1 MSLRTI
7 QTFLLILLSF
17 IAAALSVSQAQ
28 ANQAEYGGVVL
39 PYAKSLPTPVAAD
52 SLLYGYLQ
60 PLHLLML
67 KINEHGSVEK
77 FSSDQLATS
86 RWHKSM
92 LGYLGRIQ
100 FEPGRVN
107 GRPSTFELPARL
119 YVDRADSTV
128 ALLLPSDTT
137 GRVVDYSL
145 FTEALRLTGVI
156 LPGIVRF
163 PWYHATFPAKDSNR
177 VLRFV
182 LAHVEFDAKGRAISI
197 EKVSTNHPDFDDQFL
212 SAINYGTFH
221 AGQSLDSVPIRSGF
235 VLATLFPTSQYP
247 TKPWNRI
254 RLDSLDLHDRMAL
267 RMLADTVGLMVPP
280 TPLSR
285 TDQTIGLPLPSLY
298 RRATLAF
305 KIRINELG
313 RSRVYIDAG
322 NQSGLYPLAMALEN
336 QLKFYP
342 AVGFDG
348 KTRAFD
354 GWLIIRSNGES
365 SVRISFP
372 WLLEPTL
379 GGIPK

>member
-7 QTFLLILLSF
+7 QTFLLILFSF
-17 IAAALSVSQAQ
+17 IAAALSESQAQ

-52 SLLYGYLQ
+52 SLLHGYLQ
-60 PLHLLML
+60 PLHHLML

-77 FSSDQLATS
+77 FSSDQLVTS
-86 RWHKSM
+86 RWHKSI

-100 FEPGRVN
+100 FEPGRVK

-145 FTEALRLTGVI
+145 FTEALRLPGVI

-197 EKVSTNHPDFDDQFL
+197 EKVRTNHPDFDDQFL

-247 TKPWNRI
+247 TKPWNRS

-267 RMLADTVGLMVPP
+267 RMLADTVGLMIPP
-280 TPLSR
+280 TPLFR
-285 TDQTIGLPLPSLY
+285 TDQTIGLPLPSPY
-298 RRATLAF
+298 RRATLAL

-336 QLKFYP
+336 QLKFYS

-348 KTRAFD
+348 KARTFD
-354 GWLIIRSNGES
+354 GWLTIRSNGES

-372 WLLEPTL
+372 WLQEPTL